1 MNVDTLMLGIAD
13 GVSYAG
19 LLFLMSLGLTLIF
32 GVLGVLNIAH
42 GSLYAFGGYTAASFT
57 NFVMRHELASTP
69 MLFVALLMA
78 AIVVGIC
85 MGVLLEIGL
94 LRHFQNKDPVLQ
106 LLVTFA
112 AFMIFEDVQKLIW
125 GTSPYSAGEL
135 VMRLGTIEL
144 FNVTYTVYQV
154 LVIPGVAL
162 ISYLG
167 LNFFLKKSTLGKQ
180 TVAVTHHR
188 EVATALGIN
197 AKKIATLVFVLGAMF
212 GALGGALAVPVSSLS
227 PGIGAEMIVVSFTVV
242 ATAGLGQVTGAL
254 ITALMIGMARSMAVY
269 VAPEFEVAMP
279 YIIMLGVLLLR
290 PNGLFTVAQAR
301 RI

>member
-1 MNVDTLMLGIAD
+1 MNLDTLLLGVAD

-19 LLFLMSLGLTLIF
+19 LLFLMSLGLTRIF

-42 GSLYAFGGYTAASFT
+42 GSLYAFGGYTAASIT
-57 NFVMRHELASTP
+57 SFVMRHDLASTP
-69 MLFVALLMA
+69 MLFA
-78 AIVVGIC
+78 
-85 MGVLLEIGL
+85 VLLLAALIVGVVMGLVLEVGL
-94 LRHFQNKDPVLQ
+94 LRYFQNKDPVLQ

-112 AFMIFEDVQKLIW
+112 AFVIFEDLQKLIW

-135 VMRLGTIEL
+135 VTRLGTIEV
-144 FNVTYTVYQV
+144 FNVTYTTYQV
-154 LVIPGVAL
+154 VVIPCIAL
-162 ISYLG
+162 ISYFG
-167 LNFFLKKSTLGKQ
+167 LNFFLKKTSLGKQ
-180 TVAVTHHR
+180 TVAITHHR

-197 AKKIATLVFVLGAMF
+197 AKKIATLVFVVGAMF

-254 ITALMIGMARSMAVY
+254 ITSLMIGLARSIAVY

-279 YIIMLGVLLLR
+279 YIIMLGVLLVR

>member
-1 MNVDTLMLGIAD
+1 MNLDTLLLGIAD
-13 GVSYAG
+13 GVSYAS

-42 GSLYAFGGYTAASFT
+42 GSLYAFGGYTAASLT
-57 NFVMRHELASTP
+57 SFVLRHDLASTP
-69 MLFVALLMA
+69 MLFVVLLLA
-78 AIVVGIC
+78 AVVVGVC
-85 MGVLLEIGL
+85 MGWLLEVGL
-94 LRHFQNKDPVLQ
+94 LRYFQNKDPVLQ
-106 LLVTFA
+106 MLVTFA
-112 AFMIFEDVQKLIW
+112 AFVIFEDVQKLIW

-135 VMRLGTIEL
+135 VMRLGTVEV
-144 FNVTYTVYQV
+144 FNVTYTTYQV
-154 LVIPGVAL
+154 VVVPFIAI

-167 LNFFLKKSTLGKQ
+167 LNFFLKKTSLGKQ

-197 AKKIATLVFVLGAMF
+197 AKKIATLVFILGAIL

-242 ATAGLGQVTGAL
+242 ATAGLGQITGTL
-254 ITALMIGMARSMAVY
+254 ITALLIGLARSIAVY
-269 VAPEFEVAMP
+269 MAPEFEVAMP
-279 YIIMLGVLLLR
+279 YLIMLGMLLLR

>member
-1 MNVDTLMLGIAD
+1 
-13 GVSYAG
+13 

-42 GSLYAFGGYTAASFT
+42 GSLYAFGGYTAASMT
-57 NFVMRHELASTP
+57 SFVLRHDLASTP
-69 MLFVALLMA
+69 MLFLALLVA
-78 AIVVGIC
+78 AVVVGVS
-85 MGVLLEIGL
+85 MGWLLEVGL
-94 LRHFQNKDPVLQ
+94 LRYFQNKDPVLQ
-106 LLVTFA
+106 MLVTFA
-112 AFMIFEDVQKLIW
+112 AFVIFEDVQKLIW

-135 VMRLGTIEL
+135 VMRLGTLEV
-144 FNVTYTVYQV
+144 FGVTYTTYQV
-154 LVIPGVAL
+154 VLVPCIAI

-167 LNFFLKKSTLGKQ
+167 LNFFLKKTTLGKQ

-197 AKKIATLVFVLGAMF
+197 AKKIATLVFILGAIL

-242 ATAGLGQVTGAL
+242 ATAGLGQITGTL
-254 ITALMIGMARSMAVY
+254 ITALLIGLARSIAVY
-269 VAPEFEVAMP
+269 MAPEFEVAMP
-279 YIIMLGVLLLR
+279 YLIMLGVLLVR
-290 PNGLFTVAQAR
+290 PSGLFTVAQAR